1 MLKKYIF
8 ISYRNFYLDDIKKLQ
23 AKNPT
28 KKTQKI
34 KQKNSFYNYDT
45 SFDLGNN
52 LDVITL

>member
-23 AKNPT
+23 AKIPQ
-28 KKTQKI
+28 KTQKI